1 MSHDM
6 RRFVPPTTKLY
17 KMLQYYEEGQLSIP
31 FYFWFLSDFI
41 YDTRCIM
48 HGIHAH
54 NTIND
59 KGHRRTSVSIN
70 FMINFCVWFPYW
82 VECYWPFQVNIYEI
96 NIEDIFYHIKNLI
109 CIIKWLKILTLSSQF
124 YNKNLRHLLIGWFS
138 IQLSAYT
145 SECIMSKEYRRT

>member
-1 MSHDM
+1 MTCGD
-6 RRFVPPTTKLY
+6 
-17 KMLQYYEEGQLSIP
+17 LSLLPQNFIKCCNIMKRDNFP
-31 FYFWFLSDFI
+31 YLFIFGSFLILFMTLDVSSMVS
-41 YDTRCIM
+41 M
-48 HGIHAH
+48 HI

-70 FMINFCVWFPYW
+70 FMTNSCVWFPYW